1 VIVDAVGQFVTPGLI
16 DTHSHL
22 GVYPLMD
29 AAAHL
34 DGNEAT
40 GPVTPEAQ
48 SADAFWPEDPGIERA
63 VAGGVTTIQVLP
75 GSANLIGG
83 WAVTVKLRPALSP
96 RQMHVPGAP
105 DGLKMAC
112 GENPK
117 RVYGKDR
124 RSPMTRMGNLAVQRA
139 AFLKAKK
146 LQADWAR
153 WSDAESRRIVSDAKK
168 RAAWEARREERA
180 RREAWCKEDP
190 SRDPCAKWHEAWS
203 SPGPEEPEPRGP
215 LEPPGRDPGL
225 ETLAGA
231 LEGRVLVQ
239 VH

>member
-48 SADAFWPEDPGIERA
+48 SVDAFWPEDPGIERA

-83 WAVTVKLRPALSP
+83 RAVTVKLRPALSP

-168 RAAWEARREERA
+168 RAAWEARGEERA

-190 SRDPCAKWHEAWS
+190 SRDPCAKWREA
-203 SPGPEEPEPRGP
+203 
-215 LEPPGRDPGL
+215 
-225 ETLAGA
+225 
-231 LEGRVLVQ
+231 
-239 VH
+239 